1 MLTHLGNKATCK
13 HLEIFNQSWATG
25 TFPKPWREATMI
37 PILKKG
43 KYPKQAASYRPIN
56 LTIWKTMERVVN
68 QRIKWYLDTNDL
80 LAPEQ
85 SGFRQFRATED
96 QTTYMAQEIEEAFQE
111 KKVTRVA
118 WIDSA
123 HSTRCGL
130 MDSSSS

>member
-1 MLTHLGNKATCK
+1 
-13 HLEIFNQSWATG
+13 
-25 TFPKPWREATMI
+25 MI

-130 MDSSSS
+130 MGSSSS